1 MIKYFYLTFL
11 VFFSCQMG
19 EIPIDPH
26 DSESMIVDQITM
38 QSDYRNQ
45 VFYNLDNCEEIS
57 QNIKDK

>member
-26 DSESMIVDQITM
+26 DSESMIVDQITI
-38 QSDYRNQ
+38 S
-45 VFYNLDNCEEIS
+45 LTIEIKFF
-57 QNIKDK
+57 IIWITVKKFLKI